1 MTKKINAAWFKL
13 TLTLF
18 VCSLH
23 LASERLP
30 FTLVCRLAHQRT
42 RSFSVNLDIL
52 ILLHLFF
59 YAPWKGISY
68 LSHIFVVAWVN
79 HFQSVTSHEPQI
91 FLVWAEAETHGM
103 VHPELSL
110 LPYIWPD
117 VLTALF
123 TDIWCTVCFCK
134 RVCSFFGSY
143 MFFWI
148 PLITF

>member
-1 MTKKINAAWFKL
+1 MMMKNQSIKSLHNAAWFKL

-30 FTLVCRLAHQRT
+30 FSLVCRLTHQRT

-59 YAPWKGISY
+59 FSAPWKGISY
-68 LSHIFVVAWVN
+68 LSRVFCCCLGQPFSFSTSNEPAAGFCCAGWG
-79 HFQSVTSHEPQI
+79 QSQ
-91 FLVWAEAETHGM
+91 GM

-123 TDIWCTVCFCK
+123 TDIWCTVCFLQK
-134 RVCSFFGSY
+134 G
-143 MFFWI
+143 
-148 PLITF
+148 L